1 METLPIRNRRLL
13 VIDERQADRDRV
25 CGLLQGTLGAESPPV
40 APERGYQVDTAGSAE
55 EALGRIRSALQAD
68 APYAVVFLGMPSV
81 GADIPVLERFWRLD
95 SRLQVVVH
103 APPADFPLLAPW
115 AAEERLLLLGL
126 PLQGQEVRQM
136 AGNLSAKWNVTAH
149 LQLQMS
155 RMGCH
160 PGDHPGSRPGQG
172 GAGERDRRAQGTGK
186 PTGADGEACL
196 DRPPG
201 RRRRP

>member
-1 METLPIRNRRLL
+1 MSGRRIETVYAGCCR
-13 VIDERQADRDRV
+13 
-25 CGLLQGTLGAESPPV
+25 TLGAESPPV

-155 RMGCH
+155 RM
-160 PGDHPGSRPGQG
+160 
-172 GAGERDRRAQGTGK
+172 
-186 PTGADGEACL
+186 EAAIQEIT
-196 DRPPG
+196 
-201 RRRRP
+201 